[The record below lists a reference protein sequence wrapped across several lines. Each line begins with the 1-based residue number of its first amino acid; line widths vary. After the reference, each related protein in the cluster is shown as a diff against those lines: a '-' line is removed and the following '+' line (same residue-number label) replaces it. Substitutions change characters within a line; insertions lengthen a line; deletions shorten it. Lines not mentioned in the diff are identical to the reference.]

1 MANRAQKGL
10 WVWRFPPQR
19 LRREEEKAAPD
30 GRVQPSAHDHSE
42 KVKTAENAAET
53 SVQGW

>member
-42 KVKTAENAAET
+42 KVKTAEIAAKT